1 MLEKI
6 GIRIYSLKVSI
17 IQNQHS
23 YVQFIVFLQ
32 FVLGNPPL
40 LKMLTYVKTLSA
52 QIELAITLSE
62 RFFYTQFVV
71 WEAAAGFSTGSG
83 VTVAEPAGS
92 TVTPTL
98 DVDPPFVYSS

>member
-6 GIRIYSLKVSI
+6 EIRIYSLKVSI

-40 LKMLTYVKTLSA
+40 LKMLAYVKTLSA

-62 RFFYTQFVV
+62 RFSILSLWSERQQQASLQALV
-71 WEAAAGFSTGSG
+71 
-83 VTVAEPAGS
+83 
-92 TVTPTL
+92 
-98 DVDPPFVYSS
+98 